1 MGKSSALNRTNLG
14 LSFSLLLL
22 AACVTPPQTTTA
34 VPLELLQHQA
44 FKPSPAEIETPAQI
58 FSLPAA
64 VVQDVRHKVLRYDRA
79 YDRQLALLK
88 YIFHDVDR
96 DILEYVND
104 ATLTASETLQLR
116 VANCLSLT
124 ILAASLAEA
133 VGFTVDFQDVAVPE
147 YWISRS
153 GSSVLNGHV
162 NIKLTSTL
170 LSVNQQGLFYQPES
184 YLIDFDR
191 GSGQMLQKAKSV
203 SRETIIAMFYNNKA
217 ADAILLQHYD
227 VAFKYLQA
235 ALTLTSMQAEI
246 WNNLAVLYRK
256 KEMLAEAEQSYQYS
270 LQLDPDNNNTL
281 ANLAMLY
288 EKTERVALAKKLNQQ
303 VVSRRLKNP
312 YYFVMLGNEALDL
325 GMQQQALSEFSKAL
339 KLQPKT
345 TEAHFGMAQS
355 YLALGNYQQAKK
367 HLRFAGEY
375 TEDKVLQRRYQ
386 TKLGL
391 LNAIARQSD

>member
-1 MGKSSALNRTNLG
+1 MCKSSVFNWNVLAICI
-14 LSFSLLLL
+14 SLLFLH
-22 AACVTPPQTTTA
+22 ACATPPQTKTA
-34 VPLELLQHQA
+34 PPLQLLSHQA
-44 FKPSPAEIETPAQI
+44 FQPSGAALETPAQI
-58 FSLPAA
+58 FFLPAA
-64 VVQDVRHKVLRYDRA
+64 VIQDVRNQVLRYDRA
-79 YDRQLALLK
+79 YDQQLALLR
-88 YIFHDVDR
+88 YIFHDENR

-104 ATLTASETLQLR
+104 ATLTATETLQLR

-133 VGFTVDFQDVAVPE
+133 VGFHVDFQDVAVPE

-153 GSSVLNGHV
+153 GSSMLNGHV
-162 NIKLTSTL
+162 NIKLTPSLLTL
-170 LSVNQQGLFYQPES
+170 NSQGLFYQPES

-191 GSGQMLQKAKSV
+191 GSGQIHQRAKSV
-203 SRETIIAMFYNNKA
+203 SRQTVIAMFYNNKA
-217 ADAILLQHYD
+217 ADAMLLQQYD
-227 VAFKYLQA
+227 LAFEYLQA
-235 ALTLTSMQAEI
+235 ALSLIPAQAEI

-256 KEMLAEAEQSYQYS
+256 KELLAEAEQSYQYS
-270 LQLDPDNNNTL
+270 LQLDPNNNNTL

-288 EKTERVALAKKLNQQ
+288 EKTGRVEQAKELNQK

-325 GMQQQALSEFSKAL
+325 GMQQQALSEFGKAL

-345 TEAHFGMAQS
+345 TEAHFGMAQG

-367 HLRFAGEY
+367 HLRSAGEY
-375 TEDKVLQRRYQ
+375 TEDKILQRRYQ

-391 LNAIARQSD
+391 LHAIARQTK